1 MAVIKAIDLNK
12 TSAIEIAKKLYNG
25 GRYGLVKENRKQLTE
40 LGIYTGYTF
49 NGWGCPACYNA
60 IVTALF
66 NGEILAK
73 LEGTT
78 KNTKKVSELKK
89 YALTDLGK
97 TKKGFQKKTPG
108 KGIEIVKTENLT
120 DADIA
125 QIVKLEPYKLGLF
138 FSEVEKPKRKATKKT
153 EPEK

>member
-1 MAVIKAIDLNK
+1 MAIIKAIDLTK
-12 TSAIEIAKKLYNG
+12 TSAIEIANKLYNG
-25 GRYGLVKENRKQLTE
+25 GRYGLVKESRKQLAE
-40 LGIYTGYTF
+40 IGIYAGYKF

-66 NGEILAK
+66 NGDILAK
-73 LEGTT
+73 LEGTK
-78 KNTKKVSELKK
+78 KNTEKVSNLKK

-108 KGIEIVKTENLT
+108 KGIEIIKTESLK
-120 DADIA
+120 DSDIA

-138 FSEVEKPKRKATKKT
+138 FVEVEKPKRKATKKS